1 MFTSKPVEETMN
13 ADTVQVEG
21 SAPAGM
27 APEAPP
33 MSAQAT
39 LIGLS
44 TKPRQTYQAL
54 QSKPRVLAPLL
65 VVLIFQ
71 VVFGLVLA
79 QSGILKND
87 TLARLEAKN
96 APPEQIEAVTRVMD
110 GPAKYGF
117 VFAGPIVLVFSLLV
131 SAALIY
137 FIANLMLGARLRYIH
152 YLCIAAY
159 GAVVGILDQLVRL
172 MIALSRGTL
181 QVHLGAGAG
190 LTLLWGLMMT
200 TPAFAQATR
209 DTLGFNGAGADPG
222 VAEPAGPPGERW
234 SLARAVAAALE
245 GSVDARAA
253 HARTLQA
260 RGSALSA
267 WSGILPSLTGNL
279 SYNHSI
285 PDQRT
290 STYVVQDSSGA
301 QTTFLV
307 N

>member
-1 MFTSKPVEETMN
+1 MN

-33 MSAQAT
+33 MSAPAT
-39 LIGLS
+39 LIGIFA
-44 TKPRQTYQAL
+44 KPRQTYQAL

-181 QVHLGAGAG
+181 QVHLGVGAFLGEDLTG
-190 LTLLWGLMMT
+190 LMRILDTATDPLLLW
-200 TPAFAQATR
+200 ATAIEA
-209 DTLGFNGAGADPG
+209 LG
-222 VAEPAGPPGERW
+222 VAVMAKKGFGFGVLAVLPGYLILV
-234 SLARAVAAALE
+234 SL
-245 GSVDARAA
+245 
-253 HARTLQA
+253 
-260 RGSALSA
+260 SAL
-267 WSGILPSLTGNL
+267 
-279 SYNHSI
+279 
-285 PDQRT
+285 Q
-290 STYVVQDSSGA
+290 Q
-301 QTTFLV
+301 
-307 N
+307 